1 MLSIEQLAHA
11 RSLSVKISYLLG
23 EIAALPAQ
31 ASSSGR
37 QMLNRRLEQLNNEL
51 AEALPSHAA
60 DDRELMNIILH
71 PPKGRIASKSE
82 ARSFFTEEV
91 EGMEARQDSP
101 TGCYHVTNQQINR
114 SEILLSQ
121 ISQWVAVMNNPIKPQ
136 DQTIAELKLLFFFGS
151 EEALNVFL
159 ALHSQ
164 YLIQQETVSQL
175 LT

>member
-23 EIAALPAQ
+23 EIAALPTQ
-31 ASSSGR
+31 ASESGR
-37 QMLNRRLEQLNNEL
+37 AMLHRRLEQLNNEL
-51 AEALPSHAA
+51 AEALPQHAA

-71 PPKGRIASKSE
+71 PPKGLWL
-82 ARSFFTEEV
+82 
-91 EGMEARQDSP
+91 
-101 TGCYHVTNQQINR
+101 YLNR

-121 ISQWVAVMNNPIKPQ
+121 ILQWVEVMNNPLKPQ